1 MLLEK
6 MNEKKRVREKKNKP
20 YRATMR
26 PVSLRGVKLT
36 MTMMTTMTMKENLR
50 EGKGEGERE

>member
-1 MLLEK
+1 
-6 MNEKKRVREKKNKP
+6 MNAVNKYRRMKKTNKP
-20 YRATMR
+20 DRATMR

-36 MTMMTTMTMKENLR
+36 MTMMTTMTMTENLR